1 MKGPLVTPPP
11 VTTPTRAVMMAIM
24 ALLVAIWGTTWAA
37 VRLSLSGFPPL
48 VGASLRFLLASIVVV
63 ALAKAL
69 RQPLAGDRRLRWIWP
84 LQAVLTFGVSYGVV
98 YWAEQWVPSG
108 LVSVLFATFPLFVV
122 LYARVLLPDERIS
135 RFAVLGLVAGFCGV
149 AVIFSEDMGR
159 LGGAKVQLACL
170 VMLLSPASAALANVM
185 VKRWGQG
192 LSPYA
197 LIAGPMAMSGVGLGL
212 LAMVF
217 ERGRPIDPAPVPVAA
232 VLYLAVIGS
241 AVTFTLYF
249 WLLERIP
256 ATKLSMIAYGTP
268 VIAVVLGVWAFD
280 EPITVRIVAG
290 GLLVIV
296 GVVLVLRVG
305 VDR

>member
-1 MKGPLVTPPP
+1 MVL
-11 VTTPTRAVMMAIM
+11 M

-48 VGASLRFLLASIVVV
+48 VGASLRFLLAAVVV
-63 ALAKAL
+63 ALLARAL
-69 RQPLAGDRRLRWIWP
+69 GQPLGGDRRLRWIWP
-84 LQAVLTFGVSYGVV
+84 LQAVLTFGVSYGIV

-122 LYARVLLPDERIS
+122 LYARIILPDEQIGRL
-135 RFAVLGLVAGFCGV
+135 AVAGLVAGFCGV
-149 AVIFSEDMGR
+149 AVIFSEDMAT
-159 LGGAKVQLACL
+159 LGGPEVQRACL
-170 VMLLSPASAALANVM
+170 VMLLAPASAALANVLI
-185 VKRWGQG
+185 KRHAQG

-197 LIAGPMAMSGVGLGL
+197 LIAAPMAMSGVGMGA
-212 LAMVF
+212 LAAIF

-249 WLLERIP
+249 WLLERLP
-256 ATKLSMIAYGTP
+256 ATRLSMVAYGTP
-268 VIAVVLGVWAFD
+268 VIAVVLGVLVFD

-290 GLLVIV
+290 ALLVIA
-296 GVVLVLRVG
+296 GVVLVLRKQKA
-305 VDR
+305 